1 MESQLPQ
8 INVTACISS
17 LRYLVVKKSLP
28 NAGEFG
34 YKDGKAE
41 DNREDQQKEEEVN
54 LQRRF
59 IRRVRK

>member
-1 MESQLPQ
+1 VESQLPQ

-17 LRYLVVKKSLP
+17 LRYLVVKESLP

-41 DNREDQQKEEEVN
+41 DNREDHN
-54 LQRRF
+54 RR
-59 IRRVRK
+59 K